1 MGITLRWLR
10 ACAIVETIRGA
21 LYALR
26 TDTASLL
33 T

>member
-1 MGITLRWLR
+1 MGLTLQWEK

-26 TDTASLL
+26 TDPVPRL